1 MCKTDPIRNQKDI
14 RRLKEYF
21 LEIGQPRNY
30 TMVTLAMN
38 TSLRISDIL
47 KLTWEDVFDFQ
58 THKYKEHITLIEQKT
73 KKQTRMILNQE
84 AQHSLDLLREHLKE
98 VSPKDY
104 IFSRSGERNH
114 PICRSHAYKI
124 IKKAGETLRIDG
136 TISCHSLR
144 KTFGYHAWKMGVQP
158 ALIMSIYNHSSIEI
172 TKRYLSID
180 QDDKDEVFY
189 KINL

>member
-30 TMVTLAMN
+30 AMVTLAMN

-47 KLTWEDVFDFQ
+47 KLMWKDVFDFQ
-58 THKYKEHITLIEQKT
+58 TDKYREHISLIEQKT
-73 KKQTRMILNQE
+73 KKHTKIILNQE
-84 AQHSLDLLREHLKE
+84 ALHALDLLREHLKE
-98 VSPKDY
+98 ISSENY
-104 IFSRSGERNH
+104 IFSRNGQKNL

-124 IKKAGETLRIDG
+124 IKKAGETLNIDG
-136 TISCHSLR
+136 KISCHSLR

>member
-14 RRLKEYF
+14 LRLKKYF
-21 LEIGQPRNY
+21 LEIDQPRNY
-30 TMVTLAMN
+30 AMVTLAMN

-47 KLTWEDVFDFQ
+47 KLMWKDVYDFQ
-58 THKYKEHITLIEQKT
+58 THNYKEHISLIEQKT
-73 KKQTRMILNQE
+73 KKLTRMILNQE
-84 AQHSLDLLREHLKE
+84 ARLALDLLRANLKE
-98 VSPKDY
+98 FSPDGY
-104 IFSRSGERNH
+104 IFSRSGPKNL

-124 IKKAGETLRIDG
+124 IKNAGEALHIDG
-136 TISCHSLR
+136 KISCHSLR

-180 QDDKDEVFY
+180 QDDKDDVFY
-189 KINL
+189 RINL

>member
-1 MCKTDPIRNQKDI
+1 MSKTDPIRNKKDI

-30 TMVTLAMN
+30 AMVTLAMN

-47 KLTWEDVFDFQ
+47 KLMWKDVFDFE
-58 THKYKEHITLIEQKT
+58 TDKYREHISLIEQKT
-73 KKQTRMILNQE
+73 KKHTKIILNQE
-84 AQHSLDLLREHLKE
+84 ALHALDLLREHLKE
-98 VSPKDY
+98 ISPKNY
-104 IFSRSGERNH
+104 IFSRNGQKNL
-114 PICRSHAYKI
+114 PICRSQAYKI
-124 IKKAGETLRIDG
+124 IRKAGETLNIDG
-136 TISCHSLR
+136 KISCHSLR

-158 ALIMSIYNHSSIEI
+158 ALIMAIYNHSSIEI

>member
-1 MCKTDPIRNQKDI
+1 MCKTDPIRNQEDI
-14 RRLKEYF
+14 RRFKEYF
-21 LEIGQPRNY
+21 LKINQPRNY
-30 TMVTLAMN
+30 AMVTLAMN

-47 KLTWEDVFDFQ
+47 KLMWKDVFDFQ
-58 THKYKEHITLIEQKT
+58 TGKYKEHISLIEQKT
-73 KKQTRMILNQE
+73 KKRTRIILNHE
-84 AQHSLDLLREHLKE
+84 AQLALDLLRGHLKE
-98 VSPKDY
+98 ILPEDY
-104 IFSRSGERNH
+104 IFSRSNGKNH
-114 PICRSHAYKI
+114 PICRSYAYKI
-124 IKKAGETLRIDG
+124 IKKAGEALHIDG